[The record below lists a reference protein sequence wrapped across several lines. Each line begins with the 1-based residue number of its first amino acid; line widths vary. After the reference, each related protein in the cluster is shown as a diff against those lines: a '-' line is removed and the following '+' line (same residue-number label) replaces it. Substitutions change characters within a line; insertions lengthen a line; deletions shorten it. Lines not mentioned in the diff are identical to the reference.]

1 MFKEVK
7 EQVMEGR
14 KGRTHSLREGQGR
27 RRLCPLHPDKAQS
40 WGSALPLH
48 KAKKQGKMRQVG
60 DGRAACCSSTSVGP
74 TEADPSCPHPASFP
88 GRCHGEPRCPRVVQ
102 GPPRMPPHR
111 TPMLCCATHWVQCTA
126 FPPLPPGSSGISIA
140 IKNKP
145 LLLAL

>member
-102 GPPRMPPHR
+102 GPPECHR
-111 TPMLCCATHWVQCTA
+111 TGPPCFAVLPTGFSEQHFLRCLPGAAGFPSPLKTSLCY
-126 FPPLPPGSSGISIA
+126 
-140 IKNKP
+140 
-145 LLLAL
+145 